1 MSDAATEET
10 PKGNRDGLETQKKKV
25 ETDRNSEG
33 GKGIAG
39 D

>member
-1 MSDAATEET
+1 MRDAATEET

-25 ETDRNSEG
+25 EADRSSEG
-33 GKGIAG
+33 GRGIAG